1 MIMATGLMALVDD
14 CIKERW
20 QPKKAHHIPLPL
32 TSKTVNFDAISPK
45 AIMQHVFGR
54 RNSNDHQ
61 RPTTPSSPL
70 RFANP
75 IAAH

>member
-1 MIMATGLMALVDD
+1 MALVDD
-14 CIKERW
+14 CIKDRW
-20 QPKKAHHIPLPL
+20 QTKKTHRIPMPSI
-32 TSKTVNFDAISPK
+32 SKMAASPK

-61 RPTTPSSPL
+61 RPVTPSSPL